1 MVYESFIIVV
11 EHLFI
16 FPKADFLI
24 SVLAVIGKA

>member
-1 MVYESFIIVV
+1 MVYESFIIV

-24 SVLAVIGKA
+24 SVLTVIRKA